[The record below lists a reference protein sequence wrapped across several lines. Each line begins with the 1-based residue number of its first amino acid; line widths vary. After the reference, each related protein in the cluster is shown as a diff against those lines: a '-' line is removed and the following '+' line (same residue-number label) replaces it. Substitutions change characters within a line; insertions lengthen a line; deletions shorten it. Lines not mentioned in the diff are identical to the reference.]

1 MTFQGDFDGYLL
13 MRKIVISELK
23 ENLEYQEK
31 YKLAH

>member
-1 MTFQGDFDGYLL
+1 

-31 YKLAH
+31 YKLAHWMNNNIWNLIL